1 MVRGKDGVA
10 VWTERTARRADAP
23 EEEKKGVNLTVT
35 KSTPSNPLKIGGF
48 FGIIGGQLNEGSM
61 HS

>member
-1 MVRGKDGVA
+1 MVWGKDGVA

-35 KSTPSNPLKIGGF
+35 KSTPSNPLNQADF
-48 FGIIGGQLNEGSM
+48 LL
-61 HS
+61 